1 MCRLTDRRKAK
12 AREVFDRYTRELH
25 DMGEIKNFRL
35 EFELRQLWDIGY
47 QSLKGIMIDILTN
60 HSEYEHI
67 AAYYMERSGSA
78 GVISEFKT
86 PLAKL
91 YGLSWY
97 HDEEREARRAAY
109 WENAFALISQFNLT
123 EKHDGSNI
131 LQITSSINDSLIE
144 HLLKHPT
151 DLQSMKPRT
160 FEELIAEL
168 FHRSGFDVEL
178 TRSTRDGGYDI
189 IAIGNHQIA
198 ASKYLIECKRYAETR
213 KVDIQPVRSLYGVV
227 QDERATKGIL
237 VTTSSFTSPAEDFL
251 KRNRWVLEGRA
262 FDDIK
267 NWLHKYQRLNDFRR
281 H

>member
-1 MCRLTDRRKAK
+1 MCRLTDHRKAK
-12 AREVFDRYTRELH
+12 VREVFDRYTRELH
-25 DMGEIKNFRL
+25 DTGAIENFRL

-78 GVISEFKT
+78 GVVSEFKT

-97 HDEEREARRAAY
+97 HDEEREAKRAAY
-109 WENAFALISQFNLT
+109 WENALALISQFDLT
-123 EKHDGSNI
+123 EKHDGSTI
-131 LQITSSINDSLIE
+131 LQITSAVNDSLIE
-144 HLLKHPT
+144 HLLKYPT

-168 FHRSGFDVEL
+168 FHGFGFDVEL

-227 QDERATKGIL
+227 QDKRATKGIL

-267 NWLHKYQRLNDFRR
+267 NWLHRYQRLNDFRR

>member
-25 DMGEIKNFRL
+25 DTGTIENFRL

-78 GVISEFKT
+78 GVVSEFKT

-97 HDEEREARRAAY
+97 HHEEREAKCAAY
-109 WENAFALISQFNLT
+109 WENAFALISQFDLT
-123 EKHDGSNI
+123 EKHDGSTI
-131 LQITSSINDSLIE
+131 LQITSAVNDSLIE
-144 HLLKHPT
+144 HLLKHPI

-168 FHRSGFDVEL
+168 FHRFGFDVEL

-189 IAIGNHQIA
+189 IAIGNNQIA
-198 ASKYLIECKRYAETR
+198 ASKYLIECKRYAEAK
-213 KVDIQPVRSLYGVV
+213 KVGIQPVRSLYGVV

-237 VTTSSFTSPAEDFL
+237 VTTSSFTSPAEDFFE
-251 KRNRWVLEGRA
+251 RNRWVLEGRA
-262 FDDIK
+262 FEDIK
-267 NWLHKYQRLNDFRR
+267 NWLRQYQHLNNFRR

>member
-1 MCRLTDRRKAK
+1 MYRLTDRRKAK

-25 DMGEIKNFRL
+25 DTGAIENFRL

-60 HSEYEHI
+60 HSEYAHL
-67 AAYYMERSGSA
+67 AAYYMERNGSA
-78 GVISEFKT
+78 GVVSEFKQ

-97 HDEEREARRAAY
+97 HDEEREAKRAAY
-109 WENAFALISQFNLT
+109 WENAFALISQFDLT
-123 EKHDGSNI
+123 EKHDSSTI
-131 LQITSSINDSLIE
+131 LQITSVVNDRLLE

-151 DLQSMKPRT
+151 YLRSMKPST

-168 FHRSGFDVEL
+168 FHGFGFDVEL
-178 TRSTRDGGYDI
+178 TLSTRDGGYDI

-213 KVDIQPVRSLYGVV
+213 KVGIQPVRSLYGVV
-227 QDERATKGIL
+227 NDERATKGIL

-251 KRNRWVLEGRA
+251 ERNRWVLEGRA

-267 NWLHKYQRLNDFRR
+267 NWLSQYQRLNDFRR